1 MFVFRR
7 KTEYWVRISDWSSDV
22 CSSDLEVRHNLLFNA
37 GLSWRQT
44 DYRGTSDQTQRIWGG
59 NVEADY
65 LLNRH
70 LSIAAMG
77 WYKHRN
83 SYAPDEAYE
92 LFRAGLVLRFNFCSF
107 GLLKSRIR
115 PTSYVVISP
124 CSSFFS
130 SFSVVFSFFF
140 SLLFFLFFFL
150 FFFFS

>member
-59 NVEADY
+59 NVEAEY

-83 SYAPDEAYE
+83 SDAPEDRKSVVQGKSASVRVD
-92 LFRAGLVLRFNFCSF
+92 LG
-107 GLLKSRIR
+107 GSRIIIKKPKQSER
-115 PTSYVVISP
+115 I
-124 CSSFFS
+124 
-130 SFSVVFSFFF
+130 
-140 SLLFFLFFFL
+140 
-150 FFFFS
+150 